1 MDWSEVGIHFHG
13 RVFMVEAALSQ
24 LATVFSR
31 FTDPRKARGIRHPF
45 SSIVALVFL
54 GLLAGITEMAVL
66 VRWARVY
73 WKELQEPLGFTRN
86 QPPCDTTI
94 SRALAKLSLDE
105 LRLAFSA
112 WLKSVLADREGPW
125 IAAIDGKTCC
135 QGLAA
140 DGTPVHMLNVFLQQ
154 AKLALDQWSVKGD
167 KTNEPG
173 SFQRHLNELLTA
185 YPTLRVFTGDAIFA
199 QRPLLEMLKANN
211 CDYLFQVKANQP
223 DVLDALKTC
232 FAAASSARP
241 AHETTEKRG
250 SSTIPAE
257 YGSTWTTRSIS
268 ASV

>member
-1 MDWSEVGIHFHG
+1 MVGS
-13 RVFMVEAALSQ
+13 ALSQ
-24 LATVFSR
+24 LATVFSQ
-31 FTDPRKARGIRHPF
+31 FTDPRKARGVRHPF

-54 GLLAGITEMAVL
+54 GLVARITEMAVL
-66 VRWARVY
+66 VRWARVH
-73 WKELQEPLGFTRN
+73 WKELREPLGFTRN

-94 SRALAKLSLDE
+94 SRAMAKLSLDE
-105 LRLAFSA
+105 LRQAFSA
-112 WLKSVLADREGPW
+112 WLKSALAEHDGPW

-154 AKLALDQWSVKGD
+154 AKLSLDQWSVKGD

-173 SFQRHLNELLTA
+173 SFQRHLGELLRA
-185 YPTLRVFTGDAIFA
+185 YPTLRIFTGDAIFA
-199 QRPLLEMLKANN
+199 QRPLLELLQAND

-250 SSTIPAE
+250 SNTTPAE
-257 YGSTWTTRSIS
+257 CGSTLTTHSIS